1 MRPLKLLLRLGVLL
15 GVAFLARAEGPLPE
29 PRTALIIGNSA
40 YSFAPLKNPIND
52 AEAMASALEG
62 AGFKVIMETDADQAK
77 MVEAVRTFGAELK
90 KRGGVGLFYFSGHGT
105 QIDGENYLLPVGAE
119 FKSLEDVKRGSVTAL
134 AVVDAMATGRSDL
147 NIVILDACRNNPID
161 PNGAKGLSRID
172 SNARLFI
179 SYATSPGLTALD
191 GEGNN
196 SPYAKYLY
204 QSIDAPNLDIEDT
217 FKRTL
222 KGVYVETHGEQTPW
236 ISSTFFGDFV
246 FRPTSAPPA
255 SLPAPSQSTAAPEDE
270 TALLR
275 PVPAPNAAPVPAPVP
290 TPKKIDLAGVY
301 RVEGTN
307 PNGSKY
313 RGMVAL
319 AQDNDQFNFTW
330 WIGKDVFRGTG
341 HFAGKMLVVNWG
353 DKTPVIYTFGDEGVL
368 DGEWAD
374 GSATET
380 LDLVA
385 NAAPGDIALSEG
397 SYRVDGKNAD
407 GSGYKGNVEITREGK
422 TYHLTWQVGSSSYEG
437 DGKLAGN
444 LLTVDWGASTPVV
457 YALGEDGSLTGLWDA
472 GKGEETLTPEE

>member
-1 MRPLKLLLRLGVLL
+1 LL
-15 GVAFLARAEGPLPE
+15 GVAFLARAEGPSPE
-29 PRTALIIGNSA
+29 PRSALIIGNAA

-52 AEAMASALEG
+52 AEAMAKALEG

-77 MVEAVRTFGAELK
+77 MVEAIRTFGAELK

-105 QIDGENYLLPVGAE
+105 QIDGENYLLPVGSE
-119 FKSLEDVKRGSVTAL
+119 FRSLEDVKRGSVTAL

-246 FRPTSAPPA
+246 FRPSRAPPA
-255 SLPAPSQSTAAPEDE
+255 PSPAPSQSTAAPEAE
-270 TALLR
+270 TALLQ
-275 PVPAPNAAPVPAPVP
+275 PVPAPSVAPAPPPAPAP
-290 TPKKIDLAGVY
+290 TPKTIDLAGVY

-319 AQDNDQFNFTW
+319 AQNNDQFSFTW
-330 WIGKDVFRGTG
+330 WIGKDAFRGTG

-385 NAAPGDIALSEG
+385 NAARGDIALSEG

-407 GSGYKGNVEITREGK
+407 GSGYQGNVELTRQGK
-422 TYHLTWQVGSSSYEG
+422 GYHLTWQVGSSRYEG
-437 DGKLAGN
+437 DGKLASN

-457 YALGEDGSLTGLWDA
+457 YALKPDGSLAGLWDA